1 MRLKLLAIL
10 LMLTLL
16 TGCAGS
22 VFNQVKS
29 GDNYSISADR
39 LNTTLTTDYELNAGD
54 AVRVSMTVR
63 SGEFRVSI
71 GSDGKAL
78 YEGNGVGL
86 GDFTVNIPE
95 NGIYMIEVRGRNGS
109 GNLSFSVLRAGN
121 E

>member
-10 LMLTLL
+10 LTLTLL

-22 VFNQVKS
+22 AFNQVKN

-54 AVRVSMTVR
+54 TVKVSMDVK

-71 GSDGKAL
+71 GSDGKMV

-95 NGIYMIEVRGRNGS
+95 DGIYMIEVRGRNGS
-109 GNLSFSVLRAGN
+109 GNLNFSILRAGN

>member
-1 MRLKLLAIL
+1 MRLKLFAAL
-10 LMLTLL
+10 LTLTLL

-54 AVRVSMTVR
+54 IVKVSMHVK

-95 NGIYMIEVRGRNGS
+95 DGIYMIEVDGRNGA
-109 GNLSFSVLRAGN
+109 GNLNFSVLRAGN